1 MPTATAII
9 KRSLQHLGV
18 VEGNNDPAGDD
29 LQTMVEMLRSLL
41 DAWQI
46 TPNAITGTDTLT
58 HTPVAGTQSFTI
70 GPAGAVI
77 ARQPLRIERASF
89 WRRDGIDTP
98 LDVRTLAEYN
108 AEPSKATQGQP
119 EYVALDRGG
128 NAATAYLWP
137 AADGVSQ
144 LHLVVAS
151 DVVAS
156 FDTITGPTNLAL
168 PAGMQN
174 ALEWSLAEEATAI
187 YQADAETAARCARN
201 AAKARRLLSRSNTK
215 RSVLSLPVGRLY
227 DINTD

>member
-29 LQTMVEMLRSLL
+29 LQTMVELLRSLL

-46 TPNAITGTDTLT
+46 TPSSITGTDTLT
-58 HTPVAGTQSFTI
+58 HTPPAGTQSITI
-70 GPAGAVI
+70 GPAGAVV
-77 ARQPLRIERASF
+77 ARQPMRIERSSF
-89 WRRDGIDTP
+89 WRANGIDTQ

-108 AEPSKATQGQP
+108 AEPSKSTQGQP
-119 EYVALDRGG
+119 EYIALDRGS
-128 NAATAYLWP
+128 NTATAYLWP

-156 FDTITGPTNLAL
+156 FDTITGPTNLSL

-174 ALEWSLAEEATAI
+174 AIEWSLAEEAVAI
-187 YQADAETAARCARN
+187 YQADAENAARCARN
-201 AAKARRLLSRSNTK
+201 AAKARRLLSRANTK
-215 RSVLSLPVGRLY
+215 RSVLSLPVGRRY